1 MSCVGKRLCCM
12 GWGGGDADQ
21 SGGPGLCRALCFVG
35 EWEMLLL
42 ARGGR
47 GSVGRADLSLK
58 HRECRRP
65 LSHGGGRVLEGG
77 GGCTAPILLHFGAGP
92 VQRQPL

>member
-1 MSCVGKRLCCM
+1 MSCVGKR
-12 GWGGGDADQ
+12 
-21 SGGPGLCRALCFVG
+21 LCFVG

-77 GGCTAPILLHFGAGP
+77 GGMHSPHP
-92 VQRQPL
+92 PPLRGRSRSEAAAVIPAL